1 MSASSRTRVAV
12 LLAITFVAGLAA
24 GVAVDRQIL
33 AGHGHATS
41 KQAQEDHRRDR
52 GVRGSTIERFAD
64 QLGLTEEQR
73 SKIDP
78 ILEDTRERMS
88 ELFEPVRP
96 MYRDLVDSTRARI
109 EAVLTPDQATEY
121 RRLLERDYGDDQ
133 DRDERH
139 EGNEGNTENR

>member
-1 MSASSRTRVAV
+1 MSASSRTRVTL
-12 LLAITFVAGLAA
+12 LLAITFLAGLAA
-24 GVAVDRQIL
+24 GVAVDRQFL
-33 AGHGHATS
+33 SQRGHEAS

-64 QLGLTEEQR
+64 ELGLTEEQR
-73 SKIDP
+73 SEIDP
-78 ILEDTRERMS
+78 ILEETRERMS

-109 EAVLTPDQATEY
+109 EAVLTPEQVTEY
-121 RRLLERDYGDDQ
+121 RRLLEREYGDDH
-133 DRDERH
+133 DRDEPN

>member
-1 MSASSRTRVAV
+1 VSASSRMRVTL
-12 LLAITFVAGLAA
+12 LLAITFIAGLAA
-24 GVAVDRQIL
+24 GVAVDRQL
-33 AGHGHATS
+33 LSQRGHET

-64 QLGLTEEQR
+64 ELGLTEEQR
-73 SKIDP
+73 SEIDP
-78 ILEDTRERMS
+78 ILEETRERMS

-109 EAVLTPDQATEY
+109 EAVLTPEQAAEY
-121 RRLLERDYGDDQ
+121 RRLLEREYGDDH
-133 DRDERH
+133 DRDEPN